1 LQNRFCFFST
11 FSTVCRFRYS
21 FHFHGNKKTI
31 FAQIIEVMQLVLNQY
46 QIAQKINRLAHEVLE
61 NTYGIDELFIGGIVG
76 NGEHFAQ
83 QIADIVKANSTQHV
97 TYFKIDLDKDK
108 PLEHPITC
116 SMDVKLFSG
125 KTVILVDDVINS
137 GTTMQYGVMKILE
150 QPVRSVKTLAL
161 VDRMHRRYPIKCD
174 FVGMTLTTTL
184 GERVEVMPSNGGLEA
199 FLV

>member
-1 LQNRFCFFST
+1 
-11 FSTVCRFRYS
+11 
-21 FHFHGNKKTI
+21 
-31 FAQIIEVMQLVLNQY
+31 MQLVLNQH

-83 QIADIVKANSTQHV
+83 QIAEIVQKNSKQQV

-116 SMDVKLFSG
+116 SMDVNLFAG